1 MQNPTRKN
9 LTRRTILAGI
19 ATTTAGLAAP
29 AAQAADR
36 GFPWADRAG
45 SAWRAST

>member
-1 MQNPTRKN
+1 MQN
-9 LTRRTILAGI
+9 LTRRTILTGI
-19 ATTTAGLAAP
+19 AATTTAGLATP

-36 GFPWADRAG
+36 GSPWADRAG